1 MVKRI
6 KDLKFFSYIW
16 ITIFFI
22 LGIYPLFGSHK
33 INLIFISIAIIIYII
48 SLINIKI
55 LEKFYDIWMK
65 IGEFLGKISSTIIMF
80 ILFFMLFTPISF
92 ILKLLS
98 KDLLKK
104 KIDKNS
110 TTYWIKRDEQ
120 PQSMKN
126 QF

>member
-1 MVKRI
+1 VVKNV
-6 KDLKFFSYIW
+6 KDLKNFSYIW
-16 ITIFFI
+16 VAIFFV
-22 LGIYPLFGSHK
+22 LGIYPLFNSNE
-33 INLIFISIAIIIYII
+33 INLIFISSSIIIYIL

-55 LEKFYDIWMK
+55 FKSFYDIWMK
-65 IGEFLGKISSTIIMF
+65 IGEILGKISSSI
-80 ILFFMLFTPISF
+80 ILFIIFFILFTPISF

-110 TTYWIKRDEQ
+110 TTYWIKRDDQ